1 MSVFLSIVALSCLGE
16 LAPQTTSSSSVATST
31 HTRSSTIVEPVEWP
45 LFGFTRTGT
54 PSFDI
59 PINRSRRVEK
69 WINHF
74 QYRGKKRF
82 RRWMARASKMA
93 PLYYEILRKA
103 ELPLDTLFL
112 SMIESGFYSRAL
124 SWASAA
130 GLWQFMPRTGVRFG
144 LEYSPWLDERLN
156 KAKATQAAAAYLKYL
171 YKYFGDWHLAWAAY
185 NAGEARIRRGLRR
198 SRTSDFWSLSETRHI
213 PRETREYVPK
223 LIAAAIVS
231 KAPHRFG
238 IEPPDY
244 LDAETFETVTVTT
257 AVSLKV
263 IAEACGEDIELSEI
277 QELNPELYRGITP
290 PGRHYEVKVP
300 RYWARD
306 CESRLA
312 EVPISERWTYRF
324 HRNKDSR
331 SIDDVAKKYQTTAQA
346 ILAHNKITKGQF
358 SKFEAMVIPIPLIKD
373 RDVPVEKLRM
383 PLTRMGL
390 YTPDSPPVRIHRVR
404 RGDSLWKIARRYRVS
419 LKKLKRWNGIYKT
432 RYLRIGERIV
442 IRGRSR

>member
-1 MSVFLSIVALSCLGE
+1 
-16 LAPQTTSSSSVATST
+16 
-31 HTRSSTIVEPVEWP
+31 
-45 LFGFTRTGT
+45 
-54 PSFDI
+54 
-59 PINRSRRVEK
+59 
-69 WINHF
+69 
-74 QYRGKKRF
+74 
-82 RRWMARASKMA
+82 
-93 PLYYEILRKA
+93 
-103 ELPLDTLFL
+103 
-112 SMIESGFYSRAL
+112 MIESGFYSRAL

-144 LEYSPWLDERLN
+144 LEFSPWLDERLN
-156 KAKATQAAAAYLKYL
+156 KAKATKAAAAYLKYL
-171 YKYFGDWHLAWAAY
+171 HKYFDNWHLAWAAY

-198 SRTSDFWSLSETRHI
+198 SRTSDFWALSETRHI

-231 KAPHRFG
+231 KTPQRFG
-238 IEPPDY
+238 IDPPEYLEPE
-244 LDAETFETVTVTT
+244 AFETITVTT
-257 AVSLKV
+257 AVSLNV
-263 IAEACGEDIELSEI
+263 IARACGEDVELSEI

-290 PGRHYEVKVP
+290 PGRNYAVRVP
-300 RYWARD
+300 QYWARD
-306 CESRLA
+306 CDSGLTEIPL
-312 EVPISERWTYRF
+312 SERWSYRF
-324 HRNKDSR
+324 YRNKNSR
-331 SIDDVAKKYQTTAQA
+331 SIEVVADEYQTTVQA
-346 ILAHNKITKGQF
+346 ILAHNKITKAQF